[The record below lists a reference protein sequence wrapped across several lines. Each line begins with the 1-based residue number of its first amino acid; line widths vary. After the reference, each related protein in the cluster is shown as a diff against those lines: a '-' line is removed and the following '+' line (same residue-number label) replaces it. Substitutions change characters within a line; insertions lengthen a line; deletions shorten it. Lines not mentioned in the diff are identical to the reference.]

1 MKFGKSRKTW
11 SKVEPFRFERGQVHK
26 TEACPTFVNIWSPD
40 ISKTT
45 KVYTYSEEYSFVV

>member
-45 KVYTYSEEYSFVV
+45 KVYTYSEE